1 MVDSILQR
9 FLRWWRR
16 HGAIAFVAVLGHIA
30 LSLFASPVA
39 LARGF
44 TTPRWL
50 GPVSVVDL
58 ERGVIVPDLVM
69 QVEDGRLLALIPAHM
84 LPDAAKAALIPAP
97 GPYATA
103 GLWDMHGALTRY
115 APKVEYPAQ
124 LAYGVTRIRS
134 IVSCPKEG
142 AHNVHPCVA
151 DVSRWNDAVHSGD
164 IAGPMVMGTGTFP
177 MNGADRQHADL
188 PASAA
193 MTTADEARRFVREF
207 SAQTVRPAHIKSY
220 DGLPLASFLALL
232 DEANQLGIEV
242 SGHVPVAVPVA
253 AAARAG
259 LKAIAHARSLPIGCS
274 SQEDQIIRMRVDK
287 VARHEWMKRA
297 LDTQSEAVCHQL
309 WRTLKAQ
316 GTYVSPTLVTRY
328 NETFEGIQALA
339 ADAETKALIPW
350 VFEYMWG
357 EDRDEIKARSPV
369 EEQVY
374 RDYFLLASRLVADAQ
389 RAGVLMLVGSD
400 TFDTFMAPGVG
411 IHQEMQLWQ
420 RAGIANVDILRAATS
435 NAARYFGLEHT
446 HGKLAPGYV
455 ADVVFSDA
463 NPLETL
469 AILRRPAAVMQ
480 AGRLHSRGSLD
491 ALAALASSNARSWG
505 YTTRLLFDW
514 VRSPLRFMK

>member
-1 MVDSILQR
+1 MFDAISKRCLSGCR
-9 FLRWWRR
+9 C
-16 HGAIAFVAVLGHIA
+16 HGAIPLRAVLGSIA
-30 LSLFASPVA
+30 LSLFACAPAVA
-39 LARGF
+39 QGF
-44 TTPRWL
+44 STPRWI

-58 ERGVIVPDLVM
+58 ERGVIQPDLVM
-69 QVEDGRLLALIPAHM
+69 HIENGRLLALIPDHM
-84 LPDAAKAALIPAP
+84 LSDAAKAVLIPAP

-151 DVSRWNDAVHSGD
+151 DVSRWNDAGRSGD
-164 IAGPMVMGTGTFP
+164 IAGPIVMGTGSFP
-177 MNGADRQHADL
+177 MNGAQRQHADL
-188 PASAA
+188 PPSAA
-193 MTTADEARRFVREF
+193 MGSADEARRFVREF
-207 SAQTVRPAHIKSY
+207 NAQTVRPAHIKSY
-220 DGLPLASFLALL
+220 DGLPRDSFLALL
-232 DEANQLGIEV
+232 DEAKQVGIEV

-259 LKAIAHARSLPIGCS
+259 LKALAHARSLPIGCS
-274 SQEDQIIRMRVDK
+274 SQEEQIIRLRIDK
-287 VARHEWMKRA
+287 VPRLEWMKRA
-297 LDTQSEAVCHQL
+297 LETQDETVCNQL
-309 WRTLKAQ
+309 WRTLKAH

-328 NETFEGIQALA
+328 NETSEGIQALS

-357 EDRDEIKARSPV
+357 EDRGEIKARSPV

-374 RDYFLLASRLVADAQ
+374 QEYFLLASKLVADAQ
-389 RAGVLMLVGSD
+389 RAGVLMLLGSD
-400 TFDTFMAPGVG
+400 TFDTFIAPGVG

-435 NAARYFGLEHT
+435 NAASYFGLEQT

-455 ADVVFSDA
+455 ADVVFANA
-463 NPLETL
+463 NPLENL
-469 AILRRPAAVMQ
+469 AALRRPVAVMQ
-480 AGRLHSRGSLD
+480 AGRLYSRDSLD
-491 ALAALASSNARSWG
+491 ALAALASTNARSWG